1 MGAPV
6 ELRFADFEVSLRSG
20 ELRRN
25 GIKVKLQEQPF
36 QILVLL
42 LESHGEVV
50 TREAIRHKLWTT
62 DTFVDFDNGLNI
74 AVKKLRIALG
84 DDAEAPAYIE
94 TLPRRGYRFIAPVA
108 RTQDPAA
115 EAPGLVG
122 KKVSH
127 YRVLEVIGGGGMGL
141 VYKAEDLKL
150 GRRVALKFLPEELA
164 TDSITLQR
172 FDREARTASSLN
184 HPHICT
190 IYEVEEYEGQPFIVM
205 ELLAGQTLRDA
216 HRKRRAA

>member
-84 DDAEAPAYIE
+84 DDAEAPRYIE
-94 TLPRRGYRFIAPVA
+94 TLPRRRLSIHRA
-108 RTQDPAA
+108 RSKNPR
-115 EAPGLVG
+115 PGG
-122 KKVSH
+122 
-127 YRVLEVIGGGGMGL
+127 
-141 VYKAEDLKL
+141 
-150 GRRVALKFLPEELA
+150 
-164 TDSITLQR
+164 
-172 FDREARTASSLN
+172 
-184 HPHICT
+184 
-190 IYEVEEYEGQPFIVM
+190 
-205 ELLAGQTLRDA
+205 
-216 HRKRRAA
+216 